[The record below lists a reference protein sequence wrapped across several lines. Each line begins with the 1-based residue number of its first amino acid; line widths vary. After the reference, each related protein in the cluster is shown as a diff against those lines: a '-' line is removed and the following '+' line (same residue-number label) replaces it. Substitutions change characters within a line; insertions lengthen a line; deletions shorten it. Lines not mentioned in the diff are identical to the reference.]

1 MGAVEV
7 KFLGAKKV
15 VIWESGKE
23 GEIYN
28 IKINKNLPS
37 RIDKINIDSTKNY
50 T

>member
-1 MGAVEV
+1 MRAVGV

-28 IKINKNLPS
+28 IKINKNSPS
-37 RIDKINIDSTKNY
+37 RIDKINIDSAKSY
-50 T
+50 P